1 MLDCLRARITVSMCG
16 ASWALKVLLA
26 KKSSLDYVPS
36 LFVRVTLMM
45 LALVEAL
52 KDPRKP
58 KYWGLFANFLLK
70 YWAEFAG
77 GG

>member
-1 MLDCLRARITVSMCG
+1 MI
-16 ASWALKVLLA
+16 
-26 KKSSLDYVPS
+26 
-36 LFVRVTLMM
+36 

-77 GG
+77 AKYFLVVSASRCLSLAPQRSVP